1 MGLANLMP
9 TSVRAAIDA
18 IKTRIST
25 LENGYEAMSEYK
37 SSDEYFKYFLCVRDT
52 SVTDMNSISTTG
64 VVAYGPAWSNIPVS
78 GGYGLCVTFTNSTTL
93 SQGDWLWQIAL
104 PTNIAT
110 VVYVR
115 NKTNNNDWKDWRKIE
130 TSAL

>member
-1 MGLANLMP
+1 MGLANLIP
-9 TSVRAAIDA
+9 VSARAAIDA
-18 IKTRIST
+18 IKTRVAT
-25 LENGYEAMSEYK
+25 LESGYAAISEYK
-37 SSDEYFKYFLCVRDT
+37 ITTDYFKYFLCVRDT

-64 VVAYGPAWSNIPVS
+64 VVAYNPAWSNIPVS

-104 PTNIAT
+104 PTNVAT

-115 NKTNNNDWKDWRKIE
+115 NKTNTGDWKDWRKIE
-130 TSAL
+130 TSEL

>member
-1 MGLANLMP
+1 MGLANLIP
-9 TSVRAAIDA
+9 VSVRAAIDA

-25 LENGYEAMSEYK
+25 LENGYAVMSEYK
-37 SSDEYFKYFLCVRDT
+37 ITTDYFKYFLCVRTT

-64 VVAYGPAWSNIPVS
+64 VVDYGPSWSNIPVS

-93 SQGDWLWQIAL
+93 GKGAWLWQIAL

-110 VVYVR
+110 VIYVR
-115 NKTNNNDWKDWRKIE
+115 NKTNDGDWKEWRKIE

>member
-1 MGLANLMP
+1 MGLANLIP
-9 TSVRAAIDA
+9 VSARAAIDA
-18 IKTRIST
+18 IKTRMAT
-25 LENGYEAMSEYK
+25 LESRYVAMSEYK
-37 SSDEYFKYFLCVRDT
+37 ISDDYFKYFLCVRDT

-64 VVAYGPAWSNIPVS
+64 VVAYSPDWSNIPVS

-93 SQGDWLWQIAL
+93 SNGAWLWQIAL